1 MLEVAS
7 RIDRVVVHPGA
18 AMVTRIA
25 SATLTA
31 SGEVA
36 FVGLP
41 ASLDED
47 SLEVEVSGPARATGV
62 RSTLAV
68 VTTDAGGSD
77 ADRRAAATR
86 LAELTAERA
95 SLKASLA
102 ALAGLAPVAAAGDRA
117 SRPRWSD
124 VVTAREGVL
133 GAASRRAAALKAALA
148 ELERAIEAAQRAL
161 AAAEERWRRRS
172 SAELAAGSLSR
183 TVVAS
188 VQVEGDGGP
197 CTLACRYRVAGARW
211 APRYVARL
219 GDGQVRLE
227 VRAAVAQATGEDWRD
242 ARLELSTAAPTRK
255 VALPEL
261 PALRIGRAQPAPQR
275 AGWRAPP
282 VGVDELYRDWDAAFR
297 DGVPPAPRLGAEI
310 FDDLEADEPT
320 SEQNLDALRAI
331 AGAPPPAPMAEAAMA
346 PPMPAPMMA
355 SRAPMAPGA
364 APPAPMKKTMMMA
377 SAPAAQDARRSRG
390 KGEGGG
396 GRRQAA
402 APPLEEA
409 AAITAAEDLLA
420 FGALYLPGPEA
431 AGRGV
436 LRRHDDAA
444 RGVIAADVLSH
455 SRGSAKARRQAL
467 SARPLPAGCHEPGP
481 GQYDYAFATGGRVDV
496 AADGAWHA
504 IAVASHAAPV
514 TIAHVVSPAVAPEV
528 YRLAT
533 VVNPLDAPLLAGPVD
548 VYERDELVLTAPL
561 DETPPGGAI
570 QIGLGVDL
578 NVKVAR
584 NLRYR
589 EESAG
594 VLRGSLR
601 LIHEVTIDVEHLG
614 GPAAA
619 LEVRERVP
627 IPAPDTDEV
636 EVTIDEVVPAWEPW
650 RPEPAAGV
658 AALRGGHR
666 WRLALAPGE
675 RRSLRVAYAIK
686 IASKHELVGGNRR
699 DA

>member
-41 ASLDED
+41 AGLDED
-47 SLEVEVSGPARATGV
+47 SLEVEVSGPARATSV

-68 VTTDAGGSD
+68 VTTEAGGSD

-102 ALAGLAPVAAAGDRA
+102 ALAGLAPVAPAGDRA
-117 SRPRWSD
+117 PRPRWSD

-133 GAASRRAAALKAALA
+133 GAAGRRGAALKAALA
-148 ELERAIEAAQRAL
+148 ELERAIDAAQRAL

-183 TVVAS
+183 TVLAA
-188 VQVEGDGGP
+188 VQVDGDGGA

-211 APRYVARL
+211 APSYVARL

-227 VRAAVAQATGEDWRD
+227 LRAAVAQATGEDWRD

-297 DGVPPAPRLGAEI
+297 DGAPPAPRLGDEI
-310 FDDLEADEPT
+310 FDDLDADEPT

-331 AGAPPPAPMAEAAMA
+331 AGAPPPAPMAEAAM
-346 PPMPAPMMA
+346 PAPMMA

-377 SAPAAQDARRSRG
+377 ADRAPEEARKSRA

-396 GRRQAA
+396 GRRQAP
-402 APPLEEA
+402 APVEEA
-409 AAITAAEDLLA
+409 TAVTAADDLLA
-420 FGALYLPGPEA
+420 FGALYLPGPEV

-444 RGVIAADVLSH
+444 RGAIAADVLSH

-467 SARPLPAGCHEPGP
+467 TARPLPRGCHEPGP

-561 DETPPGGAI
+561 DETTPGGAI
-570 QIGLGVDL
+570 QIGLGVDP

-636 EVTIDEVVPAWEPW
+636 EVTIDEVVPGWEPW

-686 IASKHELVGGNRR
+686 IASKHELIGGNRR

>member
-1 MLEVAS
+1 MLEVVS

-31 SGEVA
+31 SDEVA

-41 ASLDED
+41 AGLDED
-47 SLEVEVSGPARATGV
+47 SLEVEVAGPGRATAV
-62 RSTLAV
+62 RAAWAI
-68 VTTDAGGSD
+68 VTAEAGGSD
-77 ADRRAAATR
+77 AERRAATTR
-86 LAELTAERA
+86 LAELTAERT
-95 SLKASLA
+95 SIKASLA
-102 ALAGLAPVAAAGDRA
+102 ALAGLAPVAPAGDRA
-117 SRPRWSD
+117 PRPRWSD
-124 VVTAREGVL
+124 VVTARAAVL
-133 GAASRRAAALKAALA
+133 TVGSRRGAALRAALA
-148 ELERAIEAAQRAL
+148 ELDRAIEAAQRAL

-183 TVVAS
+183 TAVAA
-188 VQVEGDGGP
+188 VLVDGDGGP
-197 CTLACRYRVAGARW
+197 CTLTCRYRVAGARW
-211 APRYVARL
+211 TPRYVARL
-219 GDGQVRLE
+219 GDGQVQLE
-227 VRAAVAQATGEDWRD
+227 LRAAVAQATGEDWHG
-242 ARLELSTAAPTRK
+242 ATLELSTAAPTRK

-261 PALRIGRAQPAPQR
+261 PALRIGRAQPAPRR

-297 DGVPPAPRLGAEI
+297 GGVAPAPRLTEEV
-310 FDDLEADEPT
+310 FDELDADEPT
-320 SEQNLDALRAI
+320 SEQSLDALREI
-331 AGAPPPAPMAEAAMA
+331 AGPPPPTPLMASAAMA
-346 PPMPAPMMA
+346 PSAT
-355 SRAPMAPGA
+355 RAPG
-364 APPAPMKKTMMMA
+364 APPAPMKKSMA
-377 SAPAAQDARRSRG
+377 VAPAQDARKARG

-396 GRRQAA
+396 GGRRL
-402 APPLEEA
+402 APAPVEEA
-409 AAITAAEDLLA
+409 AAITAADDLLA

-436 LRRHDDAA
+436 LRRPDDAA
-444 RGVIAADVLSH
+444 RGPVPAEVLSH
-455 SRGSAKARRQAL
+455 GRGAAQTRRQAL
-467 SARPLPAGCHEPGP
+467 TARALPPGCHEPAP
-481 GQYDYAFATGGRVDV
+481 GQYDYAFATRGRVDV
-496 AADGAWHA
+496 AGDGAWHA

-514 TIAHVVSPAVAPEV
+514 TIAHVVAPAVAPEV

-533 VVNPLDAPLLAGPVD
+533 VVNPLDLPLLAGPVD

-570 QIGLGVDL
+570 QIGLGVDPE
-578 NVKVAR
+578 VKVAR

-601 LIHEVTIDVEHLG
+601 LIHEVAIDVEHLG
-614 GPAAA
+614 RAPAT

-636 EVTIDEVVPAWEPW
+636 EVAIDEVVPGWEPW
-650 RPEPAAGV
+650 RPEPAPSQ

-666 WRLALAPGE
+666 WRLTLAPGE